1 MSIGTRISR
10 VLLIALAVNL
20 FPATVALAEQAAYLG
35 VRLGE
40 ESERS
45 GVRITHVVEGS
56 PADESGLAE
65 GDVIL
70 RFGGERIEG
79 PLSVTRRIQE
89 RKPGDAVS
97 IVILRDGEERTVR
110 SVLRSRVERFG
121 PSDGGTTMLY
131 PFGNPGEWQAR
142 QDDVRKRLEELGE
155 RLGERYAD
163 AEYWQQFVDS
173 EASDPFRFYV
183 SPGFD
188 WQWSRPKLGVQLVE
202 TTPELREHLGGG
214 EEQGV
219 LVSKVLSGTPA
230 ERYGV
235 EVGDLIV
242 SVAGEPVATPD
253 DLVEALSD
261 KVGKT
266 FAIDLVR
273 DGRAVEIEVT
283 IPDSDRERPSGPR
296 A

>member
-1 MSIGTRISR
+1 MSTGTRISR
-10 VLLIALAVNL
+10 VLLAALAVQL
-20 FPATVALAEQAAYLG
+20 LLATAAQANEAAYLG

-40 ESERS
+40 ETEHP
-45 GVRITHVVEGS
+45 GVRIAHVVEGS

-70 RFGGERIEG
+70 GFGGEPIEG
-79 PLSVTRRIQE
+79 SVSLTRRIQE
-89 RKPGDAVS
+89 RKSGEEVS
-97 IVILRDGEERTVR
+97 ILILRDGEERTIGA
-110 SVLRSRVERFG
+110 LLGSRFDRLA
-121 PSDGGTTMLY
+121 PTDDGATLLY
-131 PFGNPGEWQAR
+131 PFGNTGEWKAR

-163 AEYWQQFVDS
+163 AEYWQQFLDS
-173 EASDPFRFYV
+173 ETNEPFRFYL
-183 SPGFD
+183 SPEFD
-188 WQWSRPKLGVQLVE
+188 GQWSRPKLGVQLVE

-214 EEQGV
+214 EERGV
-219 LVSKVLSGTPA
+219 LVSKVLAGTPA

-273 DGRAVEIEVT
+273 NGRAVQLEVT
-283 IPDSDRERPSGPR
+283 IPDADRERPSGPR